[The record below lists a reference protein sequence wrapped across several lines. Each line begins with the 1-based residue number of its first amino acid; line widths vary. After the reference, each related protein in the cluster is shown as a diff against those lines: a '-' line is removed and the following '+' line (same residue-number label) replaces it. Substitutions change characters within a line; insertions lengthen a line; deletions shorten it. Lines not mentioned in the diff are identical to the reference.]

1 MMPEAFIE
9 THIFKQ
15 LVVRGF
21 SCDKSKQVAVD
32 AVDAYREHKLPS
44 GVGFVPLLEYSIKL
58 AGKPP
63 VRSNHQQFL
72 FDACIAGNV
81 KLRRRDKNSR
91 TWHAEFTAPD
101 GNIRMY
107 KYLDDVVSRI
117 QLNGYLSFVD
127 EYETVLVPAENL
139 EWFPSGVKK
148 VAA

>member
-21 SCDKSKQVAVD
+21 SCDKSKQVAQD
-32 AVDAYREHKLPS
+32 AVDAYRKHKLPS

-107 KYLDDVVSRI
+107 KYLDDVVS
-117 QLNGYLSFVD
+117 QFS
-127 EYETVLVPAENL
+127 
-139 EWFPSGVKK
+139 
-148 VAA
+148 